1 MVARAAGR
9 RPGGGESA
17 AAPAGGRLHPAML
30 RSVVLDDGGSV
41 ASSGSEWT
49 VVSSRRGRRRR
60 RDSFSVS
67 GSSWSTVGSAL
78 AHDTATDESS
88 WADVASVASA
98 ASAASS
104 FVVSASV
111 RSLARSSAA
120 PARSLAASA
129 CSALAPPAEGVWSD
143 GCYLEAVDRPRVA
156 SHFDEESRY
165 FGFSGR
171 RVWARL
177 TYRNTEEFS
186 ASAEGEVARGDVT
199 AFDLLGRS
207 GPSGAA
213 WERVASKLAGVNPFF
228 VRPSWR
234 LERAL
239 GSVAG
244 SPPTVRVRREY
255 ERCEFSLPV
264 LGSVVFRQTK
274 AVVRRAKRA
283 FDASRVFELQSAAD
297 ADSIRV
303 RPVGAYEERGKVLK
317 RVGPGAC
324 ELPVDKV
331 SAPKGHCKAGRVR
344 DAVGLGAGGAKSFF
358 RPDSG
363 AASRRQCLELDLGR
377 VCVVR
382 AVAMSARV
390 LETSVFPSP
399 EWLRDQGLKKW
410 TGSRYLVPTAREK
423 QIGLATERFFRAV
436 ELFFRRDK
444 GEAWVSAG
452 VLRGPSSNFEAHVC
466 DLRGVREATAGGVEA
481 RFLRFMP
488 LVEGDWSERGLRVAV
503 FGAQQDRTAKQERA
517 ERAERAGESSDK
529 APATVT
535 YVLGRWRAPGK
546 ISTLCSS
553 RAGTGCR
560 CSCCLGWEDGAK
572 GGRRRAAARSISDYL
587 ARELGTDEAAWND
600 YQQDLLS
607 DA

>member
-1 MVARAAGR
+1 
-9 RPGGGESA
+9 
-17 AAPAGGRLHPAML
+17 ML
-30 RSVVLDDGGSV
+30 
-41 ASSGSEWT
+41 AS
-49 VVSSRRGRRRR
+49 
-60 RDSFSVS
+60 
-67 GSSWSTVGSAL
+67 
-78 AHDTATDESS
+78 
-88 WADVASVASA
+88 
-98 ASAASS
+98 
-104 FVVSASV
+104 
-111 RSLARSSAA
+111 
-120 PARSLAASA
+120 
-129 CSALAPPAEGVWSD
+129 PAEGVWSE
-143 GCYLEAVDRPRVA
+143 GCYVEAVDRSRVA

-171 RVWARL
+171 RVWAAL
-177 TYRNTEEFS
+177 TNSKTEKFS
-186 ASAEGEVARGDVT
+186 GSVEGELAPGDVT
-199 AFDLLGRS
+199 AFDLLGHS

-213 WERVASKLAGVNPFF
+213 WERVVAMSARDGRAPANPFF

-239 GSVAG
+239 GSVAC

-283 FDASRVFELQSAAD
+283 FDARRVFELQSAAD
-297 ADSIRV
+297 AGSIRV
-303 RPVGAYEERGKVLK
+303 RTVGAYEEQGKVLK

-324 ELPVDKV
+324 ELRVDKV
-331 SAPKGHCKAGRVR
+331 SAPKGHSKAGRVQN
-344 DAVGLGAGGAKSFF
+344 AVGLGAGRANGFF

-363 AASRRQCLELDLGR
+363 APSRRQCLELDLGR

-382 AVAMSARV
+382 AVATSARA
-390 LETSVFPSP
+390 LETAVFPSP
-399 EWLRDQGLKKW
+399 EWLRDQGLKRW

-423 QIGLATERFFRAV
+423 QLGLATERFFRAV

-452 VLRGPSSNFEAHVC
+452 VLRGPSTNFEAHVC

-488 LVEGDWSERGLRVAV
+488 LVDGDWSERGLRVAV
-503 FGAQQDRTAKQERA
+503 FGAQQDRTAKQA
-517 ERAERAGESSDK
+517 RAERAGESPDK

-535 YVLGRWRAPGK
+535 YALGRWRAPGK
-546 ISTLCSS
+546 TSTLCSS
-553 RAGTGCR
+553 RAITGCR
-560 CSCCLGWEDGAK
+560 CRCCLPGDEDETK

-587 ARELGTDEAAWND
+587 ARELGTDEAAWKD

-607 DA
+607 DASA